1 MYRTSLVLLLAASS
15 TCFAATKDK
24 RPWDIS
30 LDFGAIAT
38 SGNTD
43 TTTLQAKLDAKQNME
58 KWENQYILN
67 GLYKKD
73 QVTQDDGTEI
83 EETTAEKYLAS
94 AKSNYILETDKSY
107 LFGFVSYAN
116 DKFGAYRTYTTVALG
131 YGDWIYSTPTLTWF
145 AEAGP
150 GYFWGEQALE
160 SDDPDVPDTL
170 VDQSGA
176 ILRAAST
183 LIWRVTETAEFK
195 QVISVEAGSDN
206 TRTLSETSLATTITQ
221 SLQLK
226 VGFSIAN
233 DTQVAQGKEKTDT
246 TTFVNLVYH
255 L

>member
-1 MYRTSLVLLLAASS
+1 MFRVSAFLLFAVSS
-15 TCFAATKDK
+15 TCFAATEDK

-30 LDFGAIAT
+30 IDFGAIAT

-43 TTTLQAKLDAKQNME
+43 AATLQSKLDIKQNRAR
-58 KWENQYILN
+58 WENQYILS

-73 QVTQDDGTEI
+73 EVVQEDGTEI
-83 EETTAEKYLAS
+83 AETTASKFLVS
-94 AKSNYILETDKSY
+94 AKTNYILEADKSY
-107 LFGFVSYAN
+107 LFGFVSYTN
-116 DKFGAYRTYTTVALG
+116 DKFGAYRTYETVALG

-150 GYFWGEQALE
+150 GYFWGEQVIE
-160 SDDPDVPDTL
+160 SDDPAIPDAL

-183 LIWRVTETAEFK
+183 LIWHVTETAEFK
-195 QVISVEAGSDN
+195 QVVSVESGSDN
-206 TRTLSETSLATTITQ
+206 TRSISETSLATTISQ
-221 SLQLK
+221 RMQMK

-233 DTQVAQGKEKTDT
+233 DTDVAPGKEKTDT
-246 TTFVNLVYH
+246 TTFVNLVYR